1 MKIVEYHTFY
11 NDDRLELSKEVNE
24 KIKEGWQP
32 LGGIFVWSMHN
43 NSSEFYF
50 WQTMVKY
57 ETEKTYL
64 NMPPETVSY
73 FEKLEDDD
81 LSKLKFKLYVSEK
94 SIESYQKE
102 NEQLKEKILFYE
114 SPLSE
119 GELTYDELIKKNKR
133 LETIIEILVSNHC
146 QELVSGETVMYFS
159 GNLIKENG
167 DSFEDDIY
175 NIARKIIEKK

>member
-64 NMPPETVSY
+64 NMLPETVSY

-81 LSKLKFKLYVSEK
+81 LSKLKFKLYVSNGC
-94 SIESYQKE
+94 IESLQKE
-102 NEQLKEKILFYE
+102 
-114 SPLSE
+114 
-119 GELTYDELIKKNKR
+119 NKR

-146 QELVSGETVMYFS
+146 QELVSGETVMYFA

-167 DSFEDDIY
+167 DSLGDDIES
-175 NIARKIIEKK
+175 ITRKIIEHK